1 MIDLQLNRIS
11 HVAGLLKTC
20 NFLAEIIRHAPT
32 AGENVTNGLFTLPD
46 TDTDTD
52 SDPDLDIPPKN
63 AYSNNQGPG
72 SRSELE
78 SRFLQC

>member
-32 AGENVTNGLFTLPD
+32 PGENVTNGLFTLPD
-46 TDTDTD
+46 MYTD
-52 SDPDLDIPPKN
+52 SDPDLDIRPKN
-63 AYSNNQGPG
+63 AYSNNQGSG

-78 SRFLQC
+78 SRFVQC